1 MHENYVGTP
10 GSYAVEFAL
19 RIGELRYWRI
29 AYPQSGPNVIA
40 KGVGPADGGV
50 VGMVLREFL
59 EGTTVEHGHHM
70 NFFGSGDPL
79 SPHVSA
85 YAVFQNRLPDQI
97 WFGWSREPFGMPN
110 EWHPTM
116 LRTK

>member
-40 KGVGPADGGV
+40 KGVGPADGGG

-59 EGTTVEHGHHM
+59 
-70 NFFGSGDPL
+70 FRFSII
-79 SPHVSA
+79 S
-85 YAVFQNRLPDQI
+85 
-97 WFGWSREPFGMPN
+97 SRN
-110 EWHPTM
+110 EWWKYQTFVVPAKAGTQ
-116 LRTK
+116 